1 MYSGFT
7 IYYILGLNLRQK
19 SRKRFPARVKV
30 PLIQPDGINQTWSM
44 DFMHVVLGNGRKIR
58 ILNIIDDY
66 NREALTVEAH
76 FSIQSNMV
84 VQCLED
90 LIAYR
95 VKPNQIRVEK
105 GRVRL
110 VRSLLQMCWHT
121 GVEKMK

>member
-1 MYSGFT
+1 
-7 IYYILGLNLRQK
+7 
-19 SRKRFPARVKV
+19 
-30 PLIQPDGINQTWSM
+30 
-44 DFMHVVLGNGRKIR
+44 MHVVLGNGRKIR